1 MANMITKEQN
11 YALIIM
17 VANEMGI
24 NVEMLDEA
32 ESIIKENKHV
42 ESCNI
47 LWFERA
53 AIAAHEG
60 VCIQGIDAIKEANKK
75 AENIKK
81 QYIYNRL

>member
-53 AIAAHEG
+53 AIAANNQVAG
-60 VCIQGIDAIKEANKK
+60 RGIDFVNKAN
-75 AENIKK
+75 AELAKIRNK
-81 QYIYNRL
+81 YL